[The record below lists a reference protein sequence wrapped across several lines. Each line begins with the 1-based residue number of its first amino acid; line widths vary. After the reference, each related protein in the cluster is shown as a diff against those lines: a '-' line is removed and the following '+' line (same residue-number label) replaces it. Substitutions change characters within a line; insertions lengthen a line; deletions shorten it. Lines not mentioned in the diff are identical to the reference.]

1 MAALSFCRRPKWLF
15 PNSIPSAKRSS
26 LAHSAQIGA
35 APAAAYARVPFR
47 GKVLKVG
54 VVQSAAVTGTATV
67 AAAVNGNAI
76 SGGSLSVTGGAAGTL
91 FTAVP
96 TAANDVNEDDV
107 ISFTPSGATGSATG
121 AFFAVIR
128 RA

>member
-1 MAALSFCRRPKWLF
+1 MALPELHPVSEAVVF
-15 PNSIPSAKRSS
+15 
-26 LAHSAQIGA
+26 AHSAQIGA
-35 APAAAYARVPFR
+35 TPAAAYARAPFR

-67 AAAVNGNAI
+67 GHRGERQRHRRRLAVGDRRRGRNAVHR
-76 SGGSLSVTGGAAGTL
+76 GSDRGERRQRGRCHLVH
-91 FTAVP
+91 
-96 TAANDVNEDDV
+96 
-107 ISFTPSGATGSATG
+107 PSGATGSATG

>member
-1 MAALSFCRRPKWLF
+1 MALPELHPVNEAVVF
-15 PNSIPSAKRSS
+15 
-26 LAHSAQIGA
+26 AHSGQIGA
-35 APAAAYARVPFR
+35 TPAAAYARVPFR
-47 GKVLKVG
+47 GEVLKVG
-54 VVQSAAVTGTATV
+54 VVQSGAVTGTGTV
-67 AAAVNGNAI
+67 A
-76 SGGSLSVTGGAAGTL
+76 TAAGTL

-96 TAANDVNEDDV
+96 TAANDVNEDDI

>member
-1 MAALSFCRRPKWLF
+1 MALPELHPVSEAVVFV
-15 PNSIPSAKRSS
+15 
-26 LAHSAQIGA
+26 HSAQIGA
-35 APAAAYARVPFR
+35 TPAAAYARVPFR

-54 VVQSAAVTGTATV
+54 VVRSAAVTGTATV
-67 AAAVNGNAI
+67 ATAVNGNAI
-76 SGGSLSVTGGAAGTL
+76 GGSLSVTGGAAGTL

>member
-1 MAALSFCRRPKWLF
+1 MAVPSNTFQTYQAIGNREDLSDVIYRIDPTDTPCM
-15 PNSIPSAKRSS
+15 
-26 LAHSAQIGA
+26 
-35 APAAAYARVPFR
+35 
-47 GKVLKVG
+47 
-54 VVQSAAVTGTATV
+54 TAFEREK
-67 AAAVNGNAI
+67 A
-76 SGGSLSVTGGAAGTL
+76 SL

>member
-1 MAALSFCRRPKWLF
+1 MALPELHPVSEAVVF
-15 PNSIPSAKRSS
+15 AYSS
-26 LAHSAQIGA
+26 QIGA
-35 APAAAYARVPFR
+35 TPAAAYARAPFR
-47 GKVLKVG
+47 GKVLKTG
-54 VVQSAAVTGTATV
+54 VVQSAAVTGTAAV
-67 AAAVNGNAI
+67 ATAINGNSIA
-76 SGGSLSVTGGAAGTL
+76 GGSLAVTGGAAGTL

-96 TAANDVNEDDV
+96 TAANDVDEDDV

>member
-1 MAALSFCRRPKWLF
+1 
-15 PNSIPSAKRSS
+15 
-26 LAHSAQIGA
+26 
-35 APAAAYARVPFR
+35 VPFR

-54 VVQSAAVTGTATV
+54 VVQSAAVTGTGTV
-67 AAAVNGNAI
+67 ATAVNGNGI
-76 SGGSLSVTGGAAGTL
+76 GGGSLSVTGGAAGTL

-96 TAANDVNEDDV
+96 TAGNDVNEDDV

-121 AFFAVIR
+121 ACFAVIR

>member
-1 MAALSFCRRPKWLF
+1 
-15 PNSIPSAKRSS
+15 
-26 LAHSAQIGA
+26 
-35 APAAAYARVPFR
+35 
-47 GKVLKVG
+47 
-54 VVQSAAVTGTATV
+54 
-67 AAAVNGNAI
+67 
-76 SGGSLSVTGGAAGTL
+76 VTGGAAGTPL
-91 FTAVP
+91 TAVA

>member
-1 MAALSFCRRPKWLF
+1 M
-15 PNSIPSAKRSS
+15 S
-26 LAHSAQIGA
+26 LPELHPVSEAIVFAHSAQIGA
-35 APAAAYARVPFR
+35 APAAAYARAPFR
-47 GKVLKVG
+47 GKVLKLG

-67 AAAVNGNAI
+67 ATAVNGNAI
-76 SGGSLSVTGGAAGTL
+76 PGSSLSVSGGAAGTL

-121 AFFAVIR
+121 ACFAVIR

>member
-1 MAALSFCRRPKWLF
+1 MALPELHPVNEAVVF
-15 PNSIPSAKRSS
+15 
-26 LAHSAQIGA
+26 AHSGQIGA
-35 APAAAYARVPFR
+35 TPAAAYARVPFR

-67 AAAVNGNAI
+67 GTAVNGNAI
-76 SGGSLSVTGGAAGTL
+76 AGGSLSVTGGAAGTL

>member
-1 MAALSFCRRPKWLF
+1 MAVPELHPVSEAVV
-15 PNSIPSAKRSS
+15 

-67 AAAVNGNAI
+67 GTAVNGNAI
-76 SGGSLSVTGGAAGTL
+76 AGGSLSVTGAAGTL
-91 FTAVP
+91 FTAV

>member
-1 MAALSFCRRPKWLF
+1 QEAEMAVPELHPVSEAVV
-15 PNSIPSAKRSS
+15 

-35 APAAAYARVPFR
+35 APAAAYARAPFR

-67 AAAVNGNAI
+67 GTAVNGNAI
-76 SGGSLSVTGGAAGTL
+76 AGGSLSVTGGAAGTL

-96 TAANDVNEDDV
+96 TAANDVNED
-107 ISFTPSGATGSATG
+107 
-121 AFFAVIR
+121 AFR
-128 RA
+128 RHRLRDRRLLRRDLESMNALL

>member
-1 MAALSFCRRPKWLF
+1 MALPELHPVNEAIIF
-15 PNSIPSAKRSS
+15 
-26 LAHSAQIGA
+26 AHSGQIGA

-47 GKVLKVG
+47 GKILKVG
-54 VVQSAAVTGTATV
+54 VVQSGAVTGTGTV
-67 AAAVNGNAI
+67 ATAVNGNAI
-76 SGGSLSVTGGAAGTL
+76 PGSSLSVTGGAAGTL

-96 TAANDVNEDDV
+96 TAANDVNEDDI

>member
-1 MAALSFCRRPKWLF
+1 MALPELHPVSEAVV
-15 PNSIPSAKRSS
+15 

-35 APAAAYARVPFR
+35 TPAAAYARVPFR
-47 GKVLKVG
+47 GQVLKVG
-54 VVQSAAVTGTATV
+54 VVQSAAVTGTGT
-67 AAAVNGNAI
+67 AVNGNAI
-76 SGGSLSVTGGAAGTL
+76 AGGSLSVTGGAAGTL
-91 FTAVP
+91 FTAIP

>member
-1 MAALSFCRRPKWLF
+1 MALPELHPVSEAVV
-15 PNSIPSAKRSS
+15 

-76 SGGSLSVTGGAAGTL
+76 SGGSLAVTGGAAGTL
-91 FTAVP
+91 FTAARP
-96 TAANDVNEDDV
+96 RPMTSTRTMSSRSRPRAPPAPRPA
-107 ISFTPSGATGSATG
+107 PSSP
-121 AFFAVIR
+121 
-128 RA
+128 

>member
-1 MAALSFCRRPKWLF
+1 MAVLSFCRRPKWLF
-15 PNSIPSAKRSS
+15 PSSIPSAKRSS
-26 LAHSAQIGA
+26 SRIPPRSAPRRPPPTRA
-35 APAAAYARVPFR
+35 CRFA
-47 GKVLKVG
+47 VG
-54 VVQSAAVTGTATV
+54 VVQSVAVTGTGTV
-67 AAAVNGNAI
+67 ATAVNGNAI

>member
-1 MAALSFCRRPKWLF
+1 MALPELHPVSEAVV
-15 PNSIPSAKRSS
+15 

-47 GKVLKVG
+47 GK
-54 VVQSAAVTGTATV
+54 
-67 AAAVNGNAI
+67 
-76 SGGSLSVTGGAAGTL
+76 GSLSVTGGAAGSL

>member
-1 MAALSFCRRPKWLF
+1 MALPELHPVSEAVVF
-15 PNSIPSAKRSS
+15 
-26 LAHSAQIGA
+26 AHSAQIGA
-35 APAAAYARVPFR
+35 TPAAAYARAPFR
-47 GKVLKVG
+47 GKVLKIG

-67 AAAVNGNAI
+67 GTAVNGNAI
-76 SGGSLSVTGGAAGTL
+76 AGGSFPVTGGAPGTL

-107 ISFTPSGATGSATG
+107 ISFTPSGATGSVAG

>member
-1 MAALSFCRRPKWLF
+1 MALPELHPVSEAVV
-15 PNSIPSAKRSS
+15 

-35 APAAAYARVPFR
+35 TPAAAYARVPFR

-67 AAAVNGNAI
+67 ATAVNGNAI
-76 SGGSLSVTGGAAGTL
+76 SGGSLAVTGGAAGTL
-91 FTAVP
+91 FTAAP

-107 ISFTPSGATGSATG
+107 IAFTPSGATGSATG

>member
-1 MAALSFCRRPKWLF
+1 MALPELHPVSEAVV
-15 PNSIPSAKRSS
+15 

-35 APAAAYARVPFR
+35 TTAAAYARVPFR

-54 VVQSAAVTGTATV
+54 VVQS
-67 AAAVNGNAI
+67 AAVNGNAI